1 MIAFTGI
8 ALFLKL
14 VLAHLI
20 GDFVLQPASW
30 VRAKETRKLKA
41 WQLYAHILIHAVL
54 IIVFVWDVYF
64 WPLALIIA
72 GSHLLIDALK
82 ILLQREKTKRA
93 WFFIDQLLH
102 FSVLVAVASI
112 RLPYIPYLDLLNDL
126 SVLLFV
132 TCLVFLTTPT
142 SAAIKFF
149 IARWTPHMSGADD
162 ESLQSAGKYI
172 GILERLFVFAF
183 FASGHPEGVGF
194 LIAAKSVFRFGD
206 LKEAKSRKLTEYV
219 LIGTLISFGIA
230 MITGVLYSR
239 IVSAR

>member
-1 MIAFTGI
+1 MI
-8 ALFLKL
+8 LFVKL

-20 GDFVLQPASW
+20 GDFILQPTSW
-30 VRAKETRKLKA
+30 VKAKETRKLKA
-41 WQLYAHILIHAVL
+41 WQLYAHILVHAVL
-54 IIVFVWDVYF
+54 IIVIVWDVYF
-64 WPLALIIA
+64 WPWALIIA
-72 GSHLLIDALK
+72 VSHLLIDALK
-82 ILLQREKTKRA
+82 ISLQREKTKRLL
-93 WFFIDQLLH
+93 FFIDQLMH
-102 FSVLVAVASI
+102 IAVIYAVTCI
-112 RLPYIPYLDLLNDL
+112 YLSYVPEFNLLDHPNI
-126 SVLLFV
+126 LLFI
-132 TCLVFLTTPT
+132 TCLVFLTNPT

-149 IARWTPHMSGADD
+149 IARWTPHMSDGED

-230 MITGVLYSR
+230 MITG
-239 IVSAR
+239 IVFAKLVI

>member
-1 MIAFTGI
+1 MI
-8 ALFLKL
+8 LFIKL

-20 GDFVLQPASW
+20 GDFILQPASW
-30 VRAKETRKLKA
+30 VKAKEERKLKA

-54 IIVFVWDVYF
+54 IILIVQDANF
-64 WPLALIIA
+64 WRWALLIA
-72 GSHLLIDALK
+72 GTHLVIDGIK
-82 ILLQREKTKRA
+82 ISIQRETTTRVL
-93 WFFIDQLLH
+93 FFLDQALH
-102 FSVLVAVASI
+102 LMIVFAVTCF
-112 RLPYIPYLDLLNDL
+112 YLDWTPDFDLLNDQN
-126 SVLLFV
+126 VLLFI
-132 TCLVFLTTPT
+132 TCLIFLMTPT

-149 IARWTPHMSGADD
+149 IARWTPHMTEGED

-219 LIGTLISFGIA
+219 LIGTLVSFGIA
-230 MITGVLYSR
+230 MIVGILFATLR
-239 IVSAR
+239 M